1 MSQITNYKTICASFK
16 NEMIRLVIIISI
28 IFFATDCWA
37 KTLLLEQKNIKQEV
51 TNQEVPATLNLQ
63 QAIDYAIK
71 NNKQIKAL
79 SATLPITEANLIIA
93 KYRPNPIFSSQNEA
107 VKQGSLHP
115 AQIAIPLEV
124 GRKRYWRAK
133 VAKEQISKTELEI
146 RKAIWE
152 THTQVHGSYSQVVVL
167 NYLIEIGKQRK
178 EFYEKLLQIAKD
190 RFSAGDVSGL
200 DLERANLELLTAENE
215 LNELQGKS
223 KQAKID
229 FNLLLGIS
237 PDNETA
243 LENTDSLKPKEK
255 VSDNPAIKDL
265 QIDAQKN
272 RFEIAIL
279 EKEYGITEAQ
289 LKQAKWE
296 IIPNLTIEGGAVKPS
311 VGTNIWGPYLAAQAE
326 LPVFN
331 RKQGEIK
338 KAKAQ
343 LDYLEKEE
351 DRLKLLIQSQ
361 ITDALQYFKVREE
374 QLKRYEEKL
383 LSQSKNILE
392 LIEFGYQRGKL
403 SLTDVLNAEQ
413 KNREVKQAYLQ
424 SILNYQI
431 AFSNLEYA
439 LGVPLDKL
447 GEKS

>member
-1 MSQITNYKTICASFK
+1 
-16 NEMIRLVIIISI
+16 MILRLLLTVISI
-28 IFFATDCWA
+28 GLLQFYCNAE
-37 KTLLLEQKNIKQEV
+37 TLPVESKVPSKLSIQE
-51 TNQEVPATLNLQ
+51 
-63 QAIDYAIK
+63 AIDYAIK

-79 SATLPITEANLIIA
+79 SATLPVTEANLIIA
-93 KYRPNPIFSSQNEA
+93 KYRPNPVFASQNEA
-107 VKQGSLHP
+107 VKNGSLHP
-115 AQIAIPLEV
+115 AQIAVPLEI

-152 THTQVHGSYSQVVVL
+152 THTQVHGAYSQVVVI
-167 NYLIEIGKQRK
+167 NDLIQLAKQRK

-190 RFSAGDVSGL
+190 RLEAGDISGL
-200 DLERANLELLTAENE
+200 DVERANIELLTAEND
-215 LNELQGKS
+215 LNELEGKL
-223 KQAKID
+223 KQANID
-229 FNLLLGIS
+229 FKLLLGIK
-237 PDNETA
+237 PGNEIT
-243 LENTDSLKPKEK
+243 LEDTSTIKPKEK
-255 VSDNPAIKDL
+255 VSENPVINEL
-265 QIDAQKN
+265 QTDAQKN

-279 EKEYGITEAQ
+279 EKEYGITQAQ

-326 LPVFN
+326 IPVFN

-351 DRLKLLIQSQ
+351 DRLKLVIESE
-361 ITDALQYFKVREE
+361 ISNALQYFKVREE
-374 QLKRYEEKL
+374 QLQRYEEKL

-413 KNREVKQAYLQ
+413 KNRQVKESYLQ
-424 SILNYQI
+424 SILNYQV
-431 AFSNLEYA
+431 AFANLEYA
-439 LGVPLDKL
+439 FGVPLDDVGENNKL
-447 GEKS
+447 